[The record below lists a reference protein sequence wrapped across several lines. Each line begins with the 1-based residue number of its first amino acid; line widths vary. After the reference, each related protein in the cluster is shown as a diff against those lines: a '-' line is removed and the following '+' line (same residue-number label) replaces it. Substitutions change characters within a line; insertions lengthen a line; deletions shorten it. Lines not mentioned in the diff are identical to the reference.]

1 MAHIMIAEHNK
12 SAASYL
18 YKSLKQ
24 EGNTV
29 TIADNSI
36 DAWTTAGG
44 LEEYDIMM
52 IDVVMPGLDG
62 FVLAQKALQ
71 ANPGLQIIFITGFAA
86 VAMDTYNTPSYAP
99 SPMTSRPFHLKDM
112 PARVHYMMGEADIP
126 YENTTANNSNNVV
139 YAEFGQTKAG

>member
-1 MAHIMIAEHNK
+1 MIAEHNK

-36 DAWTTAGG
+36 DAWATASGP
-44 LEEYDIMM
+44 EEYDIMM

-126 YENTTANNSNNVV
+126 YENAPANNSNNVV